1 MQDDHGKRDDAG
13 VPLTLSTSPPMDA
26 FAITGVNPEQQWFR
40 VQAAVGGVES
50 PARLFPRV
58 HVVRPEDIADLAS
71 GGRRIYFQQPGS
83 EGSLVPL
90 AAEDAASFD
99 PVLVPVEEIEQFA
112 FTESAT
118 DADIELLLAVRDEA
132 PLTRGAFDRLERL
145 ESLGWVT
152 LGACGTVGLTPVGRE
167 LLRHRLA

>member
-118 DADIELLLAVRDEA
+118 DADIEALLAIQNHEIDRDA
-132 PLTRGAFDRLERL
+132 MDDVDRLEA
-145 ESLGWVT
+145 LGWVT
-152 LGACGTVGLTPVGRE
+152 SPSGGAVALTAVGRE